1 MRINLENQL
10 TNRPLRVA
18 GHLTRRGFTLME
30 ILVVMAIIVVLAGL
44 GSVAFMNELER
55 SKEKT
60 AAINSTTISTAAK
73 SYKTNTGEWPGS
85 LQELVPSYLEKPETL
100 IDPWGQPFQFQV
112 VEDENNRTCYVWTT
126 TKAGKP
132 LGNAP
137 K

>member
-1 MRINLENQL
+1 MRMNLENRNW
-10 TNRPLRVA
+10 NRPLRAV
-18 GHLTRRGFTLME
+18 GRISRPGFTLME

-55 SKEKT
+55 SKEKS
-60 AAINSTTISTAAK
+60 AAINSTTIKTAVM
-73 SYKTNTGEWPGS
+73 SYKTNTGDWPGS
-85 LQELVPSYLEKPETL
+85 LQELVPSYLEKAETL
-100 IDPWGQPFQFQV
+100 IDPWGQQFQFQV
-112 VEDENNRTCYVWTT
+112 TEDENNRTCYVWTT